1 MKTLMNEVRNYIDSN
16 NMVRNDFA
24 IKIGV
29 SNTTLGNGL
38 NGKFEMKFD
47 VFLKLLNE
55 VYDHQREIR
64 LKIKK
69 FAMKCTSDLNVKK
82 ALFYCQAAGNMTRF
96 NI

>member
-1 MKTLMNEVRNYIDSN
+1 MKKLMNEVRNFINSN

-47 VFLKLLNE
+47 VF
-55 VYDHQREIR
+55 
-64 LKIKK
+64 
-69 FAMKCTSDLNVKK
+69 
-82 ALFYCQAAGNMTRF
+82 
-96 NI
+96 